1 MQSLN
6 KTSEWSWVDECGRK
20 GKYESSFSLLSTD
33 LPVSVKKNQKEKII
47 YSGKR
52 W

>member
-33 LPVSVKKNQKEKII
+33 LSVSVKENQKEKII